1 MYSAWK
7 LSLRRTES
15 VTLQVTVLPKTH
27 FLWLQNLHPTISSYA
42 SFLHFL
48 IMTASV
54 TPNKHS
60 PCLELEARPA
70 STRILTSCQYRKRR
84 DAATAIKQCFFPE
97 QWHWLFR
104 RLNSDSTRCKHM
116 RLCRCPHFS
125 GHWPTHRLRPCLSVC
140 RYLVGVEH
148 FAGEWIVFQGAG
160 GAGAAVVQHFTAVL
174 HLLFVLSLQICC
186 YLRMQ
191 DRHLREGHKS
201 TAHILQNYSTV
212 ELEFLSYG
220 EWRIVGTE
228 VVPALV
234 LQLLHHLVH
243 RTLQPR
249 FNRDSRLP

>member
-1 MYSAWK
+1 MRFTEDRKCNSASHCSSK
-7 LSLRRTES
+7 NTFFVAPEFSSINIQLHQLPAFSNNDCFCNS
-15 VTLQVTVLPKTH
+15 QQTLPVPRARGKAGLYTY
-27 FLWLQNLHPTISSYA
+27 FN
-42 SFLHFL
+42 
-48 IMTASV
+48 
-54 TPNKHS
+54 
-60 PCLELEARPA
+60 EL
-70 STRILTSCQYRKRR
+70 LYRKRR

-97 QWHWLFR
+97 QRHWLFR

-116 RLCRCPHFS
+116 RLCRCHHFS

-160 GAGAAVVQHFTAVL
+160 GAGAAVIQHFTAVL
-174 HLLFVLSLQICC
+174 HLLFILALQICC
-186 YLRMQ
+186 YLRML
-191 DRHLREGHKS
+191 DRHLRLGHKS

-212 ELEFLSYG
+212 ELEFSSYG